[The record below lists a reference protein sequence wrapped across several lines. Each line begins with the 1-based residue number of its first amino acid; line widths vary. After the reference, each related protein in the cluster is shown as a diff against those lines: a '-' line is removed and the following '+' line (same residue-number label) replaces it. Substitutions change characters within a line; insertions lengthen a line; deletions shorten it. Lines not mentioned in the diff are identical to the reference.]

1 MTVHTRRLRQ
11 KIETDPER
19 PRYLQTVCWATD
31 TGSCH
36 DPAPYGAESQWR
48 SAAPRWPP
56 PSGAVYGASAG
67 WGVLEMLVPLGLLT
81 VGCAELLLARRARL
95 GGPRRQLTLG
105 GAIVVGQL
113 LIAVALFV
121 RVMFVSAHDALLTAL
136 VVLYAGAVGL
146 WAARSQARGMLDDI
160 GHLRGGLQAVADGSR
175 SVSIVT
181 HGGDELAAVAG
192 DIERMVAALAVEE
205 QARTSAERAH
215 RDLIAAVSHDLR
227 TPITALALLSDV
239 LKDRL
244 VDDATRD
251 DYVVRISLHPHVV
264 GDDRRP
270 VRAVAAAG
278 RRGALEPGTGAL
290 ERTSVRVD
298 RAMRPEADAVSVAV
312 SAELSDGLA
321 HARANPE
328 QIQRV
333 LFNLIHNAIRHTPA
347 DGSITVRAEGV
358 ARRRRDRGGRHRV
371 GHRRRRSRTGVRPV
385 LPGHQSA
392 GAAAGQRR
400 AGPGHLTRDR
410 GGRTAVASGC
420 PRRQWARASASA
432 CRPPRDRGSA
442 DAVS

>member
-1 MTVHTRRLRQ
+1 MTRRSVWGGVAVALGCAV
-11 KIETDPER
+11 
-19 PRYLQTVCWATD
+19 LAATVC
-31 TGSCH
+31 
-36 DPAPYGAESQWR
+36 
-48 SAAPRWPP
+48 
-56 PSGAVYGASAG
+56 GAVYGASAG

-95 GGPRRQLTLG
+95 GGLRRQLTLG

-146 WAARSQARGMLDDI
+146 WAARAQARGMLDDI

-175 SVSIVT
+175 SVSIAT
-181 HGGDELAAVAG
+181 RGGDELAAVAG

-239 LKDRL
+239 LKDGL
-244 VDDATRD
+244 VDDATRE
-251 DYVVRISLHPHVV
+251 DYVVRIGSHVRTLSAMI
-264 GDDRRP
+264 DDLFELSRLQAGE
-270 VRAVAAAG
+270 VRWS
-278 RRGALEPGTGAL
+278 L
-290 ERTSVRVD
+290 ERVRLSELLSESIE
-298 RAMRPEADAVSVAV
+298 AMRPAADAVSVAM
-312 SAELSDGLA
+312 SAELSDGMA

-347 DGSITVRAEGV
+347 DGSITVRAETSHAAVEIEV
-358 ARRRRDRGGRHRV
+358 ADTGLGIAADDRARVFDPFFQGANQPARGQGSAGLGLAISRAIVEAHGGRIWLPEATVGTRV
-371 GHRRRRSRTGVRPV
+371 RFS
-385 LPGHQSA
+385 LP
-392 GAAAGQRR
+392 
-400 AGPGHLTRDR
+400 
-410 GGRTAVASGC
+410 
-420 PRRQWARASASA
+420 ASA
-432 CRPPRDRGSA
+432 
-442 DAVS
+442 